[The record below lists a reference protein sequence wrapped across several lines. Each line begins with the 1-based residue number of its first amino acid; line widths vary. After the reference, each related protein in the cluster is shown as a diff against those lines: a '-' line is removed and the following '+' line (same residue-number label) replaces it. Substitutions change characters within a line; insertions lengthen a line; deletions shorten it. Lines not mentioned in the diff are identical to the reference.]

1 MLSADP
7 KVGQVNH
14 RLNVIDDCW
23 NRGRVRSA
31 QVLAASGVAG
41 PGSHGTSSLRHSVS
55 GGSIQPCRRSSA
67 GVALR
72 SGCPCRFPATGTP
85 QLVSG
90 TLRSVEGGP
99 ARPLPRQGGPRCT
112 VLFTRTPTA
121 SATGLFPRP
130 NALVSANM
138 LKPLLRFMQRQ
149 TEFFRE
155 LSTDGWLCIPQCA
168 EPLHACESPHDAAL
182 FAALGAHLVHDVH
195 AGFRG
200 AR

>member
-1 MLSADP
+1 MQLTIA
-7 KVGQVNH
+7 G
-14 RLNVIDDCW
+14 IGA
-23 NRGRVRSA
+23 GRVRPRHPLQTA
-31 QVLAASGVAG
+31 WPG
-41 PGSHGTSSLRHSVS
+41 PDAMEFSSLRHSVT
-55 GGSIQPCRRSSA
+55 GGSIHPCRRSSA

-72 SGCPCRFPATGTP
+72 NGHPCRFPATDTR
-85 QLVSG
+85 QFVSR
-90 TLRSVEGGP
+90 TLRSVERGP

-112 VLFTRTPTA
+112 VLFTRIPTA
-121 SATGLFPRP
+121 SATGLSPRW
-130 NALVSANM
+130 NALLSANM
-138 LKPLLRFMQRQ
+138 LKPLLRFMQPQ

-168 EPLHACESPHDAAL
+168 EPLHACESPHDAAS